1 MEKTLDVFKAQQSR
15 NVHILD
21 ELTAFLEQG
30 EKVGVPVDVQLI
42 NKIES
47 AKKNAAKGKLKIA
60 LIGGFSEGKTSIAA
74 AWMGRLDKASMNISH
89 QESSNEVKVYDVGSD
104 FVLIDTPGLF
114 GFKEQ
119 FNEDTKAVEKYKD
132 MTKKYISEAHLI
144 LYVMN
149 STNPIKESHK
159 ADLEWLFRTLN
170 LLDRT
175 VFVLSRFDEV
185 ADVEDEEDY
194 VANVQVKRQNVRARL
209 NDMIVLTQP
218 EHDALNIV
226 AVAAN
231 PFDMGTEYWL
241 GNPEKFR
248 SLSHISELQ
257 DATSDKIEQSGGA
270 LVLSEETKKSVIRDI
285 LTRKLPEAIANDVRI
300 RQEVEDLSS
309 IHVRLSKELLTM
321 QRDIAEAR
329 ISLNN
334 FVSDYFKDLILRA
347 RGLSLETYMEF
358 FENEIGEKG
367 IIIDTRL
374 ENEFSRR
381 VQSVNNAIQKMHLGY
396 SAEINHYNGNMAAMG
411 KQGLNYVVKSN
422 FINSATVIAARDG
435 VVSVGKI
442 AGLELGKLLKFK
454 PWGAIKFA
462 KGLNGALVF
471 AGVALELW
479 DTYNQ
484 AKREAEFKKM
494 IDSMISNFN
503 LQREGLISTLGGSE
517 FAREYFTG
525 FALMQDEMTSLESAM
540 HAIQEQQS
548 LFARWRAD
556 AEAIDAEYKH
566 VND

>member
-42 NKIES
+42 NKIEA
-47 AKKNAAKGKLKIA
+47 AKENAANGKLKIA

-119 FNEDTKAVEKYKD
+119 FNEDTQAVEKYKD

-170 LLDRT
+170 LLERT

-185 ADVEDEEDY
+185 ADVEDEDDY
-194 VANVQVKRQNVRARL
+194 AANVEVKRQNVRARL
-209 NDMIVLTQP
+209 DDLIALTSL

-241 GNPEKFR
+241 DNPEKFR
-248 SLSHISELQ
+248 ALSHISELQ
-257 DATSDKIEQSGGA
+257 DATSDKIEKSGGA
-270 LVLSEETKKSVIRDI
+270 LALSEETKKSVIRDI

-334 FVSDYFKDLILRA
+334 FVLDYFKDLILRA

-358 FENEIGEKG
+358 FESEIGEQG

-374 ENEFSRR
+374 DNEFARR

-422 FINSATVIAARDG
+422 LINSATVIAARDG
-435 VVSVGKI
+435 VVSVGKM

-479 DTYNQ
+479 DTYSQ

-503 LQREGLISTLGGSE
+503 QQRDGLISVLGGNE
-517 FAREYFTG
+517 FARDYFTG
-525 FALMQDEMTSLESAM
+525 FALMQDEMASLERAM
-540 HAIQEQQS
+540 QAIQEQQS

-556 AEAIDAEYKH
+556 AEAIDAEYTR

>member
-1 MEKTLDVFKAQQSR
+1 MEKTLEAFKAQQLR
-15 NVHILD
+15 NIYILD

-42 NKIES
+42 HKIEA
-47 AKKNAAKGKLKIA
+47 AKENAANGKLKIA

-119 FNEDTKAVEKYKD
+119 FNEDTRVVEKYKD

-194 VANVQVKRQNVRARL
+194 TSNMLVKRQNVSSRL
-209 NDMIVLTQP
+209 SDLIALTQQ
-218 EHDALNIV
+218 ERDALSIV

-241 GNPEKFR
+241 ENPEKFLA
-248 SLSHISELQ
+248 LSHIVELQ
-257 DATSDKIEQSGGA
+257 DATSYKIERSGGA
-270 LVLSEETKKSVIRDI
+270 LALCEETKKSVIKDI
-285 LTRKLPEAIANDVRI
+285 LFRKLPEAIANDDRI
-300 RQEVEDLSS
+300 KKEVEGLASMHTR
-309 IHVRLSKELLTM
+309 ISKELLMM
-321 QRDIAEAR
+321 QRDITDAR
-329 ISLNN
+329 ISLKT
-334 FVSDYFKDLILRA
+334 FVTDYFKDLILRA
-347 RGLSLETYMEF
+347 KGLSLETYVEF

-367 IIIDTRL
+367 IVINTRL
-374 ENEFSRR
+374 ENEFDRR
-381 VQSVNNAIQKMHLGY
+381 VQSVNNAIRKMHLGY
-396 SAEINHYNGNMAAMG
+396 SAEINHYNGNIAAMG
-411 KQGLNYVVKSN
+411 KQGLNYIVKSN
-422 FINSATVIAARDG
+422 FINSTTVIAARDG
-435 VVSVGKI
+435 VVTVGKM
-442 AGLELGKLLKFK
+442 AGLELGKFLKFK

-462 KGLNGALVF
+462 KGMNGALVF
-471 AGVALELW
+471 VGVALELW

-484 AKREAEFKKM
+484 AKREEEFKKM
-494 IDSMISNFN
+494 IETMVGNFN
-503 LQREGLISTLGGSE
+503 QQREGLINSLE
-517 FAREYFTG
+517 ENDFDRKHFTG
-525 FALMQDEMTSLESAM
+525 FAQMQDEMINLETTM
-540 HAIQEQQS
+540 QAIRERQS
-548 LFARWRAD
+548 LFSRWRAD
-556 AEAIDAEYKH
+556 VEAIDAEYTRA
-566 VND
+566 ND

>member
-42 NKIES
+42 NKIEA
-47 AKKNAAKGKLKIA
+47 AKENAANGKLKIA

-74 AWMGRLDKASMNISH
+74 AWMGRLDKANMNISH
-89 QESSNEVKVYDVGSD
+89 QESSNDVKVYDVGSD

-119 FNEDTKAVEKYKD
+119 FNEDTRAVEKYKD

-170 LLDRT
+170 LLERT

-185 ADVEDEEDY
+185 ADVEDEDDY
-194 VANVQVKRQNVRARL
+194 AANVEVKRQNVRARL
-209 NDMIVLTQP
+209 DDLLALTSL

-241 GNPEKFR
+241 DNPEKFR
-248 SLSHISELQ
+248 ALSHISELQ
-257 DATSDKIEQSGGA
+257 DATSDKIEKSGGA
-270 LVLSEETKKSVIRDI
+270 LALSEETKKSVIRDI

-334 FVSDYFKDLILRA
+334 FVLDYFKDLILRA

-358 FENEIGEKG
+358 FESEIGEQG

-374 ENEFSRR
+374 DNEFARR

-422 FINSATVIAARDG
+422 LINSATVIAARDG
-435 VVSVGKI
+435 VVSVGKM

-479 DTYNQ
+479 DTYSQ

-503 LQREGLISTLGGSE
+503 QQRDGLISVLGGSE
-517 FAREYFTG
+517 FARDYFTG
-525 FALMQDEMTSLESAM
+525 FALMQDEMASLERAM
-540 HAIQEQQS
+540 QTIQEQQS

-556 AEAIDAEYKH
+556 AEAIDAEYTR

>member
-42 NKIES
+42 NKIEA
-47 AKKNAAKGKLKIA
+47 AKENAANGKLKIA

-74 AWMGRLDKASMNISH
+74 AWMGRLDKANMNISH
-89 QESSNEVKVYDVGSD
+89 QESSNDVKVYDVGSD

-119 FNEDTKAVEKYKD
+119 FNEDTRAVEKYKD

-170 LLDRT
+170 LLERT

-185 ADVEDEEDY
+185 ADVEDEDDY
-194 VANVQVKRQNVRARL
+194 AANVEVKRQNVRARL
-209 NDMIVLTQP
+209 DDLIALTSL

-241 GNPEKFR
+241 DNPEKFR
-248 SLSHISELQ
+248 ALSHISELQ
-257 DATSDKIEQSGGA
+257 DATSDKIEKSGGA
-270 LVLSEETKKSVIRDI
+270 LALSEETKKSVIRDI

-309 IHVRLSKELLTM
+309 IHARLSKELLTM

-334 FVSDYFKDLILRA
+334 FVLDYFKDLILRA

-358 FENEIGEKG
+358 FESEIGEQG

-374 ENEFSRR
+374 DNEFARR

-422 FINSATVIAARDG
+422 LINSATVIAARDG
-435 VVSVGKI
+435 VVSVGKM

-479 DTYNQ
+479 DTYSQ

-503 LQREGLISTLGGSE
+503 QQRDGLISVLGGSE
-517 FAREYFTG
+517 FARDYFTG
-525 FALMQDEMTSLESAM
+525 FALMQDEMASLERAM
-540 HAIQEQQS
+540 QAIQEQQS

-556 AEAIDAEYKH
+556 AEAIDAEYTR

>member
-42 NKIES
+42 NKIEE
-47 AKKNAAKGKLKIA
+47 AKENAANGKLKIA

-119 FNEDTKAVEKYKD
+119 FNEDTRAVEKYKD

-170 LLDRT
+170 LLERT

-185 ADVEDEEDY
+185 ADVEDEDDY
-194 VANVQVKRQNVRARL
+194 AANVEVKRQNVRARL
-209 NDMIVLTQP
+209 DDLISLTSL

-241 GNPEKFR
+241 DNPEKFR
-248 SLSHISELQ
+248 ALSHISELQ
-257 DATSDKIEQSGGA
+257 DATSDKIEKSGGA
-270 LVLSEETKKSVIRDI
+270 LALSEETKKSVIRDI

-334 FVSDYFKDLILRA
+334 FVLDYFKDLILRA

-358 FENEIGEKG
+358 FESEIGEQG

-374 ENEFSRR
+374 DNEFARR

-422 FINSATVIAARDG
+422 LINSATVIAARDG
-435 VVSVGKI
+435 VVSVGKM

-479 DTYNQ
+479 DTYSQ

-503 LQREGLISTLGGSE
+503 QQRDGLISVLGGSE
-517 FAREYFTG
+517 FARDYFTG
-525 FALMQDEMTSLESAM
+525 FALMQDEMASLERAM
-540 HAIQEQQS
+540 QAIQEQQS

-556 AEAIDAEYKH
+556 AEAIDAEYTR

>member
-1 MEKTLDVFKAQQSR
+1 MEKTIDAFKAQQSR
-15 NVHILD
+15 NIHILD

-30 EKVGVPVDVQLI
+30 EKVGVPVDIQLTH
-42 NKIES
+42 KIEA
-47 AKKNAAKGKLKIA
+47 AKENAANGKLKIA

-119 FNEDTKAVEKYKD
+119 FNEDTRAIEKYKD

-194 VANVQVKRQNVRARL
+194 TSNVLVKRQNVSSRL
-209 NDMIVLTQP
+209 SDLIALTPQ
-218 EHDALNIV
+218 ERDALSIV

-241 GNPEKFR
+241 KNPEKFQT
-248 SLSHISELQ
+248 LSHIVELQ
-257 DATSDKIEQSGGA
+257 DATSDKIKRSGGA
-270 LVLSEETKKSVIRDI
+270 LALCEETKKSVIKDI
-285 LTRKLPEAIANDVRI
+285 LSRKLPEAIANDNRI
-300 RQEVEDLSS
+300 KKEVEGLSS
-309 IHVRLSKELLTM
+309 MHARLTKELHMM
-321 QRDIAEAR
+321 QRDIADAR
-329 ISLNN
+329 SSLKR
-334 FVSDYFKDLILRA
+334 FVIDYFKDLILRA
-347 RGLSLETYMEF
+347 KGLSLETYVDF
-358 FENEIGEKG
+358 FESEIGEKG
-367 IIIDTRL
+367 IVINTRL
-374 ENEFSRR
+374 ENEFERR

-396 SAEINHYNGNMAAMG
+396 SAEINHYNGNLAAMG

-422 FINSATVIAARDG
+422 FINSTTVIAARDG
-435 VVSVGKI
+435 VVTVGKM
-442 AGLELGKLLKFK
+442 AGLELGKFLKFK

-471 AGVALELW
+471 VGVALELW

-484 AKREAEFKKM
+484 AKREEEFKKM
-494 IDSMISNFN
+494 IESMVGNFN
-503 LQREGLISTLGGSE
+503 QQREGLINALDESD
-517 FAREYFTG
+517 FARKHFTG
-525 FALMQDEMTSLESAM
+525 FALMQDEMTSLETTM
-540 HAIQEQQS
+540 QAIHEQQA
-548 LFARWRAD
+548 LFSRWRAD
-556 AEAIDAEYKH
+556 AEAIDAEYTL

>member
-1 MEKTLDVFKAQQSR
+1 MDKTLEAFKAQQLR
-15 NVHILD
+15 NIYILD

-42 NKIES
+42 HKIEA
-47 AKKNAAKGKLKIA
+47 AKENAANGKLKIA

-119 FNEDTKAVEKYKD
+119 FNEDTRVVEKYKD

-194 VANVQVKRQNVRARL
+194 TSNMLVKRQNVSSRL
-209 NDMIVLTQP
+209 SDLIALTQQ
-218 EHDALNIV
+218 ERDALSIV

-241 GNPEKFR
+241 ENPEKFLA
-248 SLSHISELQ
+248 LSHIVELQ
-257 DATSDKIEQSGGA
+257 DATSYKIERSGGA
-270 LVLSEETKKSVIRDI
+270 LALCEETKKSVIKDI
-285 LTRKLPEAIANDVRI
+285 LFRKLPEAIANDDRI
-300 RQEVEDLSS
+300 KKEVEGLASMHTR
-309 IHVRLSKELLTM
+309 ISKELLMM
-321 QRDIAEAR
+321 QRDITDAR
-329 ISLNN
+329 ISLKT
-334 FVSDYFKDLILRA
+334 FVTDYFKDLILRA
-347 RGLSLETYMEF
+347 KGLSLETYVEF

-367 IIIDTRL
+367 IVINTRL
-374 ENEFSRR
+374 ENEFDRR
-381 VQSVNNAIQKMHLGY
+381 VQSVNNAIRKMHLGY
-396 SAEINHYNGNMAAMG
+396 SAEINHYNGNIAAMG
-411 KQGLNYVVKSN
+411 KQGLNYIVKSN
-422 FINSATVIAARDG
+422 FINSTTVIAARDG
-435 VVSVGKI
+435 VVTVGKM
-442 AGLELGKLLKFK
+442 AGLELGKFLKFK

-462 KGLNGALVF
+462 KGMNGALVF
-471 AGVALELW
+471 VGVALELW

-484 AKREAEFKKM
+484 AKREEEFKKM
-494 IDSMISNFN
+494 IETMVGNFN
-503 LQREGLISTLGGSE
+503 QQREGLINSLE
-517 FAREYFTG
+517 ENDFDRKHFTG
-525 FALMQDEMTSLESAM
+525 FAQMQDEMINLETTM
-540 HAIQEQQS
+540 QAIRERQS
-548 LFARWRAD
+548 LFSRWRAD
-556 AEAIDAEYKH
+556 VEAIDAEYTRA
-566 VND
+566 ND

>member
-42 NKIES
+42 NKIEA
-47 AKKNAAKGKLKIA
+47 AKENAANGKLKIA

-119 FNEDTKAVEKYKD
+119 FNEDTRAVEKYKV

-170 LLDRT
+170 LLERT

-185 ADVEDEEDY
+185 ADVEDEDDY
-194 VANVQVKRQNVRARL
+194 AANVEVKRQNVRARL
-209 NDMIVLTQP
+209 DDLIALTSL

-241 GNPEKFR
+241 DNPEKFR
-248 SLSHISELQ
+248 ALSHISELQ
-257 DATSDKIEQSGGA
+257 DATSDKIEKSGGA
-270 LVLSEETKKSVIRDI
+270 LALSEETKKSVIRDI

-334 FVSDYFKDLILRA
+334 FVLDYFKDLILRA

-358 FENEIGEKG
+358 FESEIGEQG

-374 ENEFSRR
+374 DNEFARR

-422 FINSATVIAARDG
+422 LINSATVIAARDG
-435 VVSVGKI
+435 VVSVGKM

-479 DTYNQ
+479 DTYSQ

-503 LQREGLISTLGGSE
+503 QQRDGLISVLGGSE
-517 FAREYFTG
+517 FARDYFTG
-525 FALMQDEMTSLESAM
+525 FALMQDEMASLERAM
-540 HAIQEQQS
+540 QAIQEQQS

-556 AEAIDAEYKH
+556 AEAIDAEYTR

>member
-42 NKIES
+42 NKIEA
-47 AKKNAAKGKLKIA
+47 AKENAAKGKLKIA

-74 AWMGRLDKASMNISH
+74 AWMGRLDTASMNISH

-119 FNEDTKAVEKYKD
+119 FNEDTRAVEKYKD

-170 LLDRT
+170 LLERT

-185 ADVEDEEDY
+185 ADVEDEDDY
-194 VANVQVKRQNVRARL
+194 AANVEVKRQNVRARL
-209 NDMIVLTQP
+209 DDLIALTSL

-241 GNPEKFR
+241 DNPEKFR
-248 SLSHISELQ
+248 ALSHISELQ
-257 DATSDKIEQSGGA
+257 DATSDKIEKSGGA
-270 LVLSEETKKSVIRDI
+270 LALSEETKKSVIRDI

-334 FVSDYFKDLILRA
+334 FVLDYFKDLILRA

-358 FENEIGEKG
+358 FESEIGEQG

-374 ENEFSRR
+374 DNEFARR

-422 FINSATVIAARDG
+422 LINSATVIAARDG
-435 VVSVGKI
+435 VVSVGKM

-479 DTYNQ
+479 DTYSQ

-503 LQREGLISTLGGSE
+503 QQRDGLISVLGGSE
-517 FAREYFTG
+517 FARDYFTG
-525 FALMQDEMTSLESAM
+525 FALMQDEMASLERAM
-540 HAIQEQQS
+540 QAIQEQQS

-556 AEAIDAEYKH
+556 AEAIDAEYTR

>member
-42 NKIES
+42 NKIEA
-47 AKKNAAKGKLKIA
+47 AKENAANGKLKIA

-74 AWMGRLDKASMNISH
+74 AWMGHLDKASMNISH

-119 FNEDTKAVEKYKD
+119 FNEDTRAVEKYKD

-170 LLDRT
+170 LLERT

-185 ADVEDEEDY
+185 ADVEDEDDY
-194 VANVQVKRQNVRARL
+194 AANVEVKRQNVRARL
-209 NDMIVLTQP
+209 DDLIALTSL

-241 GNPEKFR
+241 DNPEKFR
-248 SLSHISELQ
+248 ALSHISELQ
-257 DATSDKIEQSGGA
+257 DATSDKIEKSGGA
-270 LVLSEETKKSVIRDI
+270 LALSEETKKSVIRDI

-334 FVSDYFKDLILRA
+334 FVLDYFKDLILRA

-358 FENEIGEKG
+358 FESEIGEQG

-374 ENEFSRR
+374 DNEFARR

-422 FINSATVIAARDG
+422 LINSATVIAARDG
-435 VVSVGKI
+435 VVSVGKM

-479 DTYNQ
+479 DTYSQ

-503 LQREGLISTLGGSE
+503 QQRDGLISVLGGSE
-517 FAREYFTG
+517 FARDYFTG
-525 FALMQDEMTSLESAM
+525 FALMQDEMASLERAM
-540 HAIQEQQS
+540 QAIQEQQS

-556 AEAIDAEYKH
+556 AEAIDAEYTR

>member
-1 MEKTLDVFKAQQSR
+1 MEKTLDIFKAQQFR

-42 NKIES
+42 NKIE
-47 AKKNAAKGKLKIA
+47 AAKENATNGKLKIA

-119 FNEDTKAVEKYKD
+119 FNEDTRAVEKYKD

-185 ADVEDEEDY
+185 ADVEDEDDY
-194 VANVQVKRQNVRARL
+194 AANVEVKRQNVHARL
-209 NDMIVLTQP
+209 DDLIALTQS

-241 GNPEKFR
+241 DNPEKFR
-248 SLSHISELQ
+248 ALSHISELQ
-257 DATSDKIEQSGGA
+257 DATSGKIEKSGGA
-270 LVLSEETKKSVIRDI
+270 LALSEETKKSVIRDI

-309 IHVRLSKELLTM
+309 IHVRLSKELLIM

-329 ISLNN
+329 VSLNN
-334 FVSDYFKDLILRA
+334 FVLDYFKDLILRA
-347 RGLSLETYMEF
+347 QGLSLETYMEF
-358 FENEIGEKG
+358 FESEIGEQG

-374 ENEFSRR
+374 DNEFARR
-381 VQSVNNAIQKMHLGY
+381 VQSVNNAIQKIHLGY
-396 SAEINHYNGNMAAMG
+396 NAEINHYNGNMAAMG

-435 VVSVGKI
+435 VVSVGRM

-471 AGVALELW
+471 AGVALEVW

-484 AKREAEFKKM
+484 AKREAQFKKM
-494 IDSMISNFN
+494 IDAMISNFKQ
-503 LQREGLISTLGGSE
+503 QRDGVISVLGGSD
-517 FAREYFTG
+517 FARDYFTG
-525 FALMQDEMTSLESAM
+525 FALMQDEMASLERAM
-540 HAIQEQQS
+540 LAIQEQQS

-556 AEAIDAEYKH
+556 AEAIDAEYTRL
-566 VND
+566 ND

>member
-30 EKVGVPVDVQLI
+30 EKVGVPVDAQLI
-42 NKIES
+42 NKIEA
-47 AKKNAAKGKLKIA
+47 AKENAANGKLKIA

-119 FNEDTKAVEKYKD
+119 FNEDTRAVEKYKD

-170 LLDRT
+170 LLERT

-185 ADVEDEEDY
+185 ADVEDEDDY
-194 VANVQVKRQNVRARL
+194 AANVEVKRQNVRARL
-209 NDMIVLTQP
+209 DDLIALTSL

-241 GNPEKFR
+241 DNPEKFR
-248 SLSHISELQ
+248 ALSHISELQ
-257 DATSDKIEQSGGA
+257 DATSDKIEKSGGA
-270 LVLSEETKKSVIRDI
+270 LALSEETKKSVIRDI

-321 QRDIAEAR
+321 QRDISEAR

-334 FVSDYFKDLILRA
+334 FVLDYFKDLILRA

-358 FENEIGEKG
+358 FESEIGEQG

-374 ENEFSRR
+374 DNEFARR

-422 FINSATVIAARDG
+422 LINSATVIAARDG
-435 VVSVGKI
+435 VVSVGKM

-479 DTYNQ
+479 DTYSQ

-503 LQREGLISTLGGSE
+503 QQRDGLISVLGGSE
-517 FAREYFTG
+517 FARDYFTG
-525 FALMQDEMTSLESAM
+525 FALMQDEMASLERAM
-540 HAIQEQQS
+540 QAIQEQQS

-556 AEAIDAEYKH
+556 AEAIDAEYTR

>member
-42 NKIES
+42 NKIEA
-47 AKKNAAKGKLKIA
+47 AKENAANGKLKIA

-89 QESSNEVKVYDVGSD
+89 QESSNDVKVYDVGSD

-119 FNEDTKAVEKYKD
+119 FNEDTRAVEKYKD

-185 ADVEDEEDY
+185 ADVEDEVDY
-194 VANVQVKRQNVRARL
+194 AANVEVKRQNVRARL
-209 NDMIVLTQP
+209 DDLIALTSL

-241 GNPEKFR
+241 DNPEKFR
-248 SLSHISELQ
+248 ALSHISELQ
-257 DATSDKIEQSGGA
+257 DATSDKIEKSGGA
-270 LVLSEETKKSVIRDI
+270 LALSEETKKSVIRDI

-334 FVSDYFKDLILRA
+334 FVLDYFKDLILRA
-347 RGLSLETYMEF
+347 RGLSLETYIEF
-358 FENEIGEKG
+358 FESEIGEQG

-374 ENEFSRR
+374 DNEFARR

-422 FINSATVIAARDG
+422 LINSATVIAARDG
-435 VVSVGKI
+435 VVSVGKM

-471 AGVALELW
+471 AGVALELC
-479 DTYNQ
+479 DTYSQ

-503 LQREGLISTLGGSE
+503 QQRDGLISVLGGSE
-517 FAREYFTG
+517 FARDYFTG
-525 FALMQDEMTSLESAM
+525 FALMQDEMASLERAM
-540 HAIQEQQS
+540 QAIQEQQS

-556 AEAIDAEYKH
+556 AEAIDAEYTR

>member
-1 MEKTLDVFKAQQSR
+1 MEKTLDVFKAQQSQ
-15 NVHILD
+15 NVHILE

-42 NKIES
+42 KKIE
-47 AKKNAAKGKLKIA
+47 AAKENVANGKLKIA

-119 FNEDTKAVEKYKD
+119 FNEDTRAVEKYKD
-132 MTKKYISEAHLI
+132 MTKKYISEANLI

-185 ADVEDEEDY
+185 ADVEDEDDY
-194 VANVQVKRQNVRARL
+194 AANVEVKRQNVRARL
-209 NDMIVLTQP
+209 DDLIALTP
-218 EHDALNIV
+218 LEHEALNIV

-241 GNPEKFR
+241 DNPEKFR
-248 SLSHISELQ
+248 ALSHISELQ
-257 DATSDKIEQSGGA
+257 DATSDKIEKSGGA
-270 LVLSEETKKSVIRDI
+270 LALSEETKKSVIRDI

-334 FVSDYFKDLILRA
+334 FVLDYFKDLILRA

-358 FENEIGEKG
+358 FESEIGEQG

-374 ENEFSRR
+374 NNEFARR

-435 VVSVGKI
+435 VVSVGKM

-479 DTYNQ
+479 DTYSQ

-503 LQREGLISTLGGSE
+503 QQRDGLISVLGGSE
-517 FAREYFTG
+517 FARDYFTG
-525 FALMQDEMTSLESAM
+525 FALMQDEMASLERAM
-540 HAIQEQQS
+540 QAIQEQQS

-556 AEAIDAEYKH
+556 AEAIDAEYTR

>member
-42 NKIES
+42 NKIEA
-47 AKKNAAKGKLKIA
+47 AKENAANGKLKIA

-119 FNEDTKAVEKYKD
+119 FNEDTRAVEKYKD

-170 LLDRT
+170 LLERT

-185 ADVEDEEDY
+185 ADVEDEDDY
-194 VANVQVKRQNVRARL
+194 AANVEVKRQNVRARL
-209 NDMIVLTQP
+209 DDLIALTSL

-241 GNPEKFR
+241 DNPEKFR
-248 SLSHISELQ
+248 ALSHISELQ
-257 DATSDKIEQSGGA
+257 DATSDKIEKSGGA
-270 LVLSEETKKSVIRDI
+270 LALSEETKKSVIRDI

-309 IHVRLSKELLTM
+309 IHARLSKELLTM

-334 FVSDYFKDLILRA
+334 FVLDYFKDLILRA

-358 FENEIGEKG
+358 FESEIGEQG

-374 ENEFSRR
+374 DNEFARR

-422 FINSATVIAARDG
+422 LINSATVIAARDG
-435 VVSVGKI
+435 VVSVGKM

-479 DTYNQ
+479 DTYSQ

-503 LQREGLISTLGGSE
+503 QQRDGLISVLGGSE
-517 FAREYFTG
+517 FARDYFTG
-525 FALMQDEMTSLESAM
+525 FALMQDEMASLERAM
-540 HAIQEQQS
+540 QAIQEQQS

-556 AEAIDAEYKH
+556 AEAIDAEYTR

>member
-42 NKIES
+42 NKIEA
-47 AKKNAAKGKLKIA
+47 AKENAAKGKLKIA

-74 AWMGRLDKASMNISH
+74 AWMGRLDTASMNISH

-119 FNEDTKAVEKYKD
+119 FNEDTRAVEKYKD

-170 LLDRT
+170 LLERT

-185 ADVEDEEDY
+185 ADVEDEDDY
-194 VANVQVKRQNVRARL
+194 AANVEVKRQNVRARL
-209 NDMIVLTQP
+209 DDLIALTSL

-241 GNPEKFR
+241 DNPEKFR
-248 SLSHISELQ
+248 ALSHISELQ
-257 DATSDKIEQSGGA
+257 DATSDKIEKSGGVLA
-270 LVLSEETKKSVIRDI
+270 LSEETKKSVIRDI

-300 RQEVEDLSS
+300 QQEVEDLSS

-334 FVSDYFKDLILRA
+334 FVLDYFKDLILRA

-358 FENEIGEKG
+358 FESEIGEQG

-374 ENEFSRR
+374 DNEFARR

-422 FINSATVIAARDG
+422 LINSATVIAARDG
-435 VVSVGKI
+435 VVSVGKM

-479 DTYNQ
+479 DTYSQ

-503 LQREGLISTLGGSE
+503 QQRDGLISVLGGSE
-517 FAREYFTG
+517 FARDYFTG
-525 FALMQDEMTSLESAM
+525 FALMQDEMASLERAM
-540 HAIQEQQS
+540 QAIQEQQS

-556 AEAIDAEYKH
+556 AEAIDAEYTR

>member
-42 NKIES
+42 NKIEA
-47 AKKNAAKGKLKIA
+47 AKENAANGKLKIA

-119 FNEDTKAVEKYKD
+119 FNEDTRAVEKYKD

-170 LLDRT
+170 LLERT

-185 ADVEDEEDY
+185 ADVEDEDDY
-194 VANVQVKRQNVRARL
+194 AANVEVKRQNVRARL
-209 NDMIVLTQP
+209 DDLIALTSL

-241 GNPEKFR
+241 DNPAKFR
-248 SLSHISELQ
+248 ALSHISELQ
-257 DATSDKIEQSGGA
+257 DATSDKIEKSGGA
-270 LVLSEETKKSVIRDI
+270 LALSEETKKSVIRDI

-334 FVSDYFKDLILRA
+334 FVLDYFKDLILRA

-358 FENEIGEKG
+358 FESEIGEQG

-374 ENEFSRR
+374 DNEFARR

-422 FINSATVIAARDG
+422 LINSATVIAARDG
-435 VVSVGKI
+435 VVSVGKM

-479 DTYNQ
+479 DTYSQ

-503 LQREGLISTLGGSE
+503 QQRDGLISVLGGSE
-517 FAREYFTG
+517 FARDYFTG
-525 FALMQDEMTSLESAM
+525 FALMQDEMASLERAM
-540 HAIQEQQS
+540 QAIQEQQS

-556 AEAIDAEYKH
+556 AEAIDAEYTR

>member
-1 MEKTLDVFKAQQSR
+1 MEKTLEAFKAQQLR
-15 NVHILD
+15 NIYILD

-30 EKVGVPVDVQLI
+30 EKVGVPVEVQLI
-42 NKIES
+42 HKIEA
-47 AKKNAAKGKLKIA
+47 AKENAANGKLKIA

-119 FNEDTKAVEKYKD
+119 FNEDTRVVEKYKD

-194 VANVQVKRQNVRARL
+194 TSNMLVKRQNVSSRL
-209 NDMIVLTQP
+209 SDLIALTQQ
-218 EHDALNIV
+218 ERDALSIV

-241 GNPEKFR
+241 ENPEKFLA
-248 SLSHISELQ
+248 LSHIVELQ
-257 DATSDKIEQSGGA
+257 DATSYKIERSGGA
-270 LVLSEETKKSVIRDI
+270 LALCEETKKSVIKDI
-285 LTRKLPEAIANDVRI
+285 LFRKLPEAIANDDRI
-300 RQEVEDLSS
+300 KKEVEGLSS
-309 IHVRLSKELLTM
+309 MHTRLSKELLMM
-321 QRDIAEAR
+321 QRDITDAR
-329 ISLNN
+329 ISLKT
-334 FVSDYFKDLILRA
+334 FVTDYFKDLILRA
-347 RGLSLETYMEF
+347 KGLSLETYVEF

-367 IIIDTRL
+367 IVINTRL
-374 ENEFSRR
+374 ENEFDRR
-381 VQSVNNAIQKMHLGY
+381 VQSVNNAIRKMHLGY
-396 SAEINHYNGNMAAMG
+396 SAEINHYNGNIAAMG
-411 KQGLNYVVKSN
+411 KQGLNYIVKSN
-422 FINSATVIAARDG
+422 FINSTTVIAARDG
-435 VVSVGKI
+435 VVTVGKM
-442 AGLELGKLLKFK
+442 AGLELGKFLKFK

-462 KGLNGALVF
+462 KGMNGALVF
-471 AGVALELW
+471 VGVALELW

-484 AKREAEFKKM
+484 AKREEEFKKM
-494 IDSMISNFN
+494 IESMVGNFN
-503 LQREGLISTLGGSE
+503 QQREGLINTLEESD
-517 FAREYFTG
+517 FDRKHFTG
-525 FALMQDEMTSLESAM
+525 FAQMQDEMINLETTM
-540 HAIQEQQS
+540 QAIRERQS
-548 LFARWRAD
+548 LFSRWRAD
-556 AEAIDAEYKH
+556 AEAIDAEYTRA
-566 VND
+566 ND

>member
-1 MEKTLDVFKAQQSR
+1 MEKTLEAFKAQQLR
-15 NVHILD
+15 NIYILD

-42 NKIES
+42 HKIEA
-47 AKKNAAKGKLKIA
+47 AKENAANGKLKIA

-119 FNEDTKAVEKYKD
+119 FNEDTRVVEKYKD

-194 VANVQVKRQNVRARL
+194 TSNMLVKRQNVSSRL
-209 NDMIVLTQP
+209 SDLIALTQQ
-218 EHDALNIV
+218 ERDALSIV

-241 GNPEKFR
+241 ENPEKFLA
-248 SLSHISELQ
+248 LSHIVELQ
-257 DATSDKIEQSGGA
+257 DATSYKIERSGGA
-270 LVLSEETKKSVIRDI
+270 LALCEETKKSVIKDI
-285 LTRKLPEAIANDVRI
+285 LFRKLPEAIANDDRI
-300 RQEVEDLSS
+300 KKEVEGLSS
-309 IHVRLSKELLTM
+309 MHTRLSKELLMM
-321 QRDIAEAR
+321 QRDITDAR
-329 ISLNN
+329 ISLKT
-334 FVSDYFKDLILRA
+334 FVTDYFKDLILRA
-347 RGLSLETYMEF
+347 KGLSLETYVEF

-367 IIIDTRL
+367 IVINTRL
-374 ENEFSRR
+374 ENEFDRR
-381 VQSVNNAIQKMHLGY
+381 VQSVNNAIRKMHLGY
-396 SAEINHYNGNMAAMG
+396 SAEINHYNGNIAAMG
-411 KQGLNYVVKSN
+411 KQGLNYIVKSN
-422 FINSATVIAARDG
+422 FINSTTVIAARDG
-435 VVSVGKI
+435 VVTVGKM
-442 AGLELGKLLKFK
+442 AGLELGKFLKFK

-462 KGLNGALVF
+462 KGMNGALVF
-471 AGVALELW
+471 VGVALELW

-484 AKREAEFKKM
+484 AKREEEFKKM
-494 IDSMISNFN
+494 IESMVGNFN
-503 LQREGLISTLGGSE
+503 QQREGLINTLEESD
-517 FAREYFTG
+517 FDRKHFTG
-525 FALMQDEMTSLESAM
+525 FAQMQDEMINLETTM
-540 HAIQEQQS
+540 QAIRKRQS
-548 LFARWRAD
+548 LFSRWRAD
-556 AEAIDAEYKH
+556 AEAIDAEYTRA
-566 VND
+566 ND

>member
-285 LTRKLPEAIANDVRI
+285 LTRKLPEAIANDERI

>member
-1 MEKTLDVFKAQQSR
+1 MEKTLEAFKAQQLR
-15 NVHILD
+15 NIYILD

-42 NKIES
+42 HKIEA
-47 AKKNAAKGKLKIA
+47 AKENAANGKLKIA

-119 FNEDTKAVEKYKD
+119 FNEDTRAVEKYKD

-194 VANVQVKRQNVRARL
+194 TSNMLVKRQNVSSRL
-209 NDMIVLTQP
+209 SDLIALTQQ
-218 EHDALNIV
+218 ERDALSIV

-241 GNPEKFR
+241 ENPEKFQA
-248 SLSHISELQ
+248 LSHIVELQ
-257 DATSDKIEQSGGA
+257 DATSYKIERSGGA
-270 LVLSEETKKSVIRDI
+270 LALCEETKKSVIKDI
-285 LTRKLPEAIANDVRI
+285 LFRKLPEAIANDDRI
-300 RQEVEDLSS
+300 KKEVEGLSS
-309 IHVRLSKELLTM
+309 MHTRLSKELLMM
-321 QRDIAEAR
+321 QRDITDAR
-329 ISLNN
+329 ISLKT
-334 FVSDYFKDLILRA
+334 FVTDYFKDLILRA
-347 RGLSLETYMEF
+347 KGLSLETYVEF

-367 IIIDTRL
+367 IVINTRL
-374 ENEFSRR
+374 ENEFDRR
-381 VQSVNNAIQKMHLGY
+381 VQSVNNAIRKMHLGY
-396 SAEINHYNGNMAAMG
+396 SAEINHYNGNIAAMG
-411 KQGLNYVVKSN
+411 KQGLNYIVKSN
-422 FINSATVIAARDG
+422 FINSTTVIAARDG
-435 VVSVGKI
+435 VVTVGKM
-442 AGLELGKLLKFK
+442 AGLELGKFLKFK

-462 KGLNGALVF
+462 KGMNGALVF
-471 AGVALELW
+471 VGVALELW

-484 AKREAEFKKM
+484 AKREEEFKKM
-494 IDSMISNFN
+494 IESMVGNFN
-503 LQREGLISTLGGSE
+503 QQREGLINTLEESD
-517 FAREYFTG
+517 FDRKHFTG
-525 FALMQDEMTSLESAM
+525 FAEMQDEMTNLETTM
-540 HAIQEQQS
+540 QAIREQQS
-548 LFARWRAD
+548 LFSRWRAD
-556 AEAIDAEYKH
+556 AEAIDAEYTRA
-566 VND
+566 ND

>member
-42 NKIES
+42 NKIEA
-47 AKKNAAKGKLKIA
+47 AKENAANGKLKIA

-119 FNEDTKAVEKYKD
+119 FNEDTRAVEKYKD

-170 LLDRT
+170 LLERT

-185 ADVEDEEDY
+185 ADVEDEDDY
-194 VANVQVKRQNVRARL
+194 AANVEVKRHNVRARL
-209 NDMIVLTQP
+209 DDLISLTSL

-241 GNPEKFR
+241 DNPEKFR
-248 SLSHISELQ
+248 ALSHISELQ
-257 DATSDKIEQSGGA
+257 DATSDKIEKSGGA
-270 LVLSEETKKSVIRDI
+270 LALSEETKKSVIRDI

-334 FVSDYFKDLILRA
+334 FVVDYFKDLILRA

-358 FENEIGEKG
+358 FESEIGEQG

-374 ENEFSRR
+374 DNEFARR

-422 FINSATVIAARDG
+422 LINSATVIAARDG
-435 VVSVGKI
+435 VVSVGKM

-479 DTYNQ
+479 DTYSQ

-494 IDSMISNFN
+494 IDSLISNFN
-503 LQREGLISTLGGSE
+503 QQRDGLISVLGGSE
-517 FAREYFTG
+517 FARDYFTG
-525 FALMQDEMTSLESAM
+525 FALMQDEMASLERAM
-540 HAIQEQQS
+540 QAIQEQQS

-556 AEAIDAEYKH
+556 AEAIDAEYTR

>member
-1 MEKTLDVFKAQQSR
+1 MEKTLEAFKAQQLR
-15 NVHILD
+15 NIYILD

-42 NKIES
+42 HKIEA
-47 AKKNAAKGKLKIA
+47 AKENAANGKLKIA

-119 FNEDTKAVEKYKD
+119 FNEDTRAVEKYKD

-194 VANVQVKRQNVRARL
+194 TSNMLVKRQNVSSRL
-209 NDMIVLTQP
+209 NDLIALTQQ
-218 EHDALNIV
+218 ERDALSIV

-241 GNPEKFR
+241 ENPEKFQA
-248 SLSHISELQ
+248 LSHIVELQ
-257 DATSDKIEQSGGA
+257 DATSYKIERSGGA
-270 LVLSEETKKSVIRDI
+270 LALCEETKKSVIKDI
-285 LTRKLPEAIANDVRI
+285 LFRKLPEAIANDDRI
-300 RQEVEDLSS
+300 KKEVEGLSS
-309 IHVRLSKELLTM
+309 MHTRLSKELLMM
-321 QRDIAEAR
+321 QRDITDAR
-329 ISLNN
+329 ISLKT
-334 FVSDYFKDLILRA
+334 FVTDYFKDLILRA
-347 RGLSLETYMEF
+347 KGLSLETYVEF

-367 IIIDTRL
+367 IVINTRL
-374 ENEFSRR
+374 ENEFDRR
-381 VQSVNNAIQKMHLGY
+381 VQSVNNAIRKMHLGY
-396 SAEINHYNGNMAAMG
+396 SAEINHYNGNIAAMG
-411 KQGLNYVVKSN
+411 KQGLNYIVKSN
-422 FINSATVIAARDG
+422 FINSTTVIAARDG
-435 VVSVGKI
+435 VVTVGKM
-442 AGLELGKLLKFK
+442 AGLELGKFLKFK

-462 KGLNGALVF
+462 KGMNGALVF
-471 AGVALELW
+471 VGVALELW

-484 AKREAEFKKM
+484 AKREEEFKKM
-494 IDSMISNFN
+494 IESMVGNFN
-503 LQREGLISTLGGSE
+503 QQREGLINTLEESD
-517 FAREYFTG
+517 FDRKHFTG
-525 FALMQDEMTSLESAM
+525 FAEMQDEMTNLETTM
-540 HAIQEQQS
+540 QAIREQQS
-548 LFARWRAD
+548 LFSRWRAD
-556 AEAIDAEYKH
+556 AEAIDAEYTRA
-566 VND
+566 ND

>member
-1 MEKTLDVFKAQQSR
+1 MEKTLEAFKAQQLR
-15 NVHILD
+15 NIYILD

-42 NKIES
+42 HKIEA
-47 AKKNAAKGKLKIA
+47 AKENAANGKLKIA

-119 FNEDTKAVEKYKD
+119 FNEDTRVVEKYKD

-194 VANVQVKRQNVRARL
+194 TSNMLVKRQNVSSRL
-209 NDMIVLTQP
+209 SDLIALTQQ
-218 EHDALNIV
+218 ERDALSIV

-241 GNPEKFR
+241 ENPEKFLA
-248 SLSHISELQ
+248 LSHIVELQ
-257 DATSDKIEQSGGA
+257 DATSYKIERSGGA
-270 LVLSEETKKSVIRDI
+270 LALCEETKKSVIKDI
-285 LTRKLPEAIANDVRI
+285 LFRKLPEAIANDDRI
-300 RQEVEDLSS
+300 KKEVEGLSS
-309 IHVRLSKELLTM
+309 MHTRLSKELLMM
-321 QRDIAEAR
+321 QRDITDAR
-329 ISLNN
+329 ISLKT
-334 FVSDYFKDLILRA
+334 FVTDYFKDLILRA
-347 RGLSLETYMEF
+347 KGLSLETYVEF

-367 IIIDTRL
+367 IVINTRL
-374 ENEFSRR
+374 ENEFDRR
-381 VQSVNNAIQKMHLGY
+381 VQSVNNAIRKMHLGY
-396 SAEINHYNGNMAAMG
+396 SAEINHYNGNIAAMG
-411 KQGLNYVVKSN
+411 KQGLNYIVKSN
-422 FINSATVIAARDG
+422 FINSTTVIAARDG
-435 VVSVGKI
+435 VVTVGKM
-442 AGLELGKLLKFK
+442 AGLELGKFLKFK

-462 KGLNGALVF
+462 KGMNGALVF
-471 AGVALELW
+471 VGVALELW

-484 AKREAEFKKM
+484 AKREEEFKKM
-494 IDSMISNFN
+494 IESMVGNFN
-503 LQREGLISTLGGSE
+503 QQREGLINTLEESD
-517 FAREYFTG
+517 FDRKHFTG
-525 FALMQDEMTSLESAM
+525 FAQMQDEMINLETTM
-540 HAIQEQQS
+540 QAIREQQS
-548 LFARWRAD
+548 LFSRWRAD
-556 AEAIDAEYKH
+556 AEAIDAEYTRA
-566 VND
+566 ND

>member
-42 NKIES
+42 NKIEA
-47 AKKNAAKGKLKIA
+47 AKENAANGKLKIA

-74 AWMGRLDKASMNISH
+74 AWMGRLDKANMNISH
-89 QESSNEVKVYDVGSD
+89 QESSNDVKVYDVGSD

-119 FNEDTKAVEKYKD
+119 FNEDTRAVEKYKD

-170 LLDRT
+170 LLERT

-185 ADVEDEEDY
+185 ADVEDEDDY
-194 VANVQVKRQNVRARL
+194 AANVEVKRQNVRARL
-209 NDMIVLTQP
+209 DDLLALTSL

-241 GNPEKFR
+241 DNPEKFR
-248 SLSHISELQ
+248 ALSHISELQ
-257 DATSDKIEQSGGA
+257 DATSDKIEKSGGA
-270 LVLSEETKKSVIRDI
+270 LALSEETKKSVIRDI

-334 FVSDYFKDLILRA
+334 FVLDYFKDLILRA

-358 FENEIGEKG
+358 FESEIGEQG

-374 ENEFSRR
+374 DNEFARR

-422 FINSATVIAARDG
+422 LINSATVIAARDG
-435 VVSVGKI
+435 VVSVGKM

-479 DTYNQ
+479 DTYSQ

-503 LQREGLISTLGGSE
+503 QQRDGLISVLGGSE
-517 FAREYFTG
+517 FARDYFTG
-525 FALMQDEMTSLESAM
+525 FALMQDEMASLERAM
-540 HAIQEQQS
+540 QAIQEQQS

-556 AEAIDAEYKH
+556 AEAIDAEYTR

>member
-1 MEKTLDVFKAQQSR
+1 MEKTLEAFKAQQLR
-15 NVHILD
+15 NIYILD

-42 NKIES
+42 HKIEA
-47 AKKNAAKGKLKIA
+47 AKENAANGKLKIA

-119 FNEDTKAVEKYKD
+119 FNEDTRVVEKYKD

-194 VANVQVKRQNVRARL
+194 TSNMLVKRQNVSSRL
-209 NDMIVLTQP
+209 SDLIALTQQ
-218 EHDALNIV
+218 ERDALSIV

-241 GNPEKFR
+241 ENPEKFLA
-248 SLSHISELQ
+248 LSHIVELQ
-257 DATSDKIEQSGGA
+257 DATSYKIERSGGA
-270 LVLSEETKKSVIRDI
+270 LALCEETKKSVIKDI
-285 LTRKLPEAIANDVRI
+285 LFRKLPEAIANDDRI
-300 RQEVEDLSS
+300 KKEVEGLSS
-309 IHVRLSKELLTM
+309 MHTRLSKELLMM
-321 QRDIAEAR
+321 QRDITDAR
-329 ISLNN
+329 ISLKT
-334 FVSDYFKDLILRA
+334 FVTDYFKDLILRA
-347 RGLSLETYMEF
+347 KGLSLETYVEF

-367 IIIDTRL
+367 IVINTRL
-374 ENEFSRR
+374 ENEFDRR
-381 VQSVNNAIQKMHLGY
+381 VQSVNNAIRKMHLGY
-396 SAEINHYNGNMAAMG
+396 SAEINHYNGNIAAMG
-411 KQGLNYVVKSN
+411 KQGLNYIVKSN
-422 FINSATVIAARDG
+422 FINSTTVIAARDG
-435 VVSVGKI
+435 VVTVGKM
-442 AGLELGKLLKFK
+442 AGLELGKFLKFK

-462 KGLNGALVF
+462 KGMNGALVF
-471 AGVALELW
+471 VGVALELW

-484 AKREAEFKKM
+484 AKREEEFKKM
-494 IDSMISNFN
+494 IESMVGNFN
-503 LQREGLISTLGGSE
+503 QQREGLINTLEESD
-517 FAREYFTG
+517 FDRKHFTG
-525 FALMQDEMTSLESAM
+525 FAQMQDEMINLETTM
-540 HAIQEQQS
+540 QAIRERQS
-548 LFARWRAD
+548 LFSRWRAD
-556 AEAIDAEYKH
+556 AEAIDAEYTRA
-566 VND
+566 ND

>member
-209 NDMIVLTQP
+209 NDLIVLTQP

-285 LTRKLPEAIANDVRI
+285 LTRKLPEAIANDERI

-374 ENEFSRR
+374 ENEFARR

-503 LQREGLISTLGGSE
+503 LQREGLISALGGSE

>member
-1 MEKTLDVFKAQQSR
+1 MEKTLEAFKAQQLR
-15 NVHILD
+15 NIYILD

-42 NKIES
+42 HKIEA
-47 AKKNAAKGKLKIA
+47 AKENAANGKLKIA

-119 FNEDTKAVEKYKD
+119 FNEDTRAVEKYKD

-194 VANVQVKRQNVRARL
+194 TSNMLVKRQNVSSRL
-209 NDMIVLTQP
+209 SDLIALTQQ
-218 EHDALNIV
+218 ERDALSIV

-241 GNPEKFR
+241 ENPDKFQA
-248 SLSHISELQ
+248 LSHIVELQ
-257 DATSDKIEQSGGA
+257 DATSYKIERSGGA
-270 LVLSEETKKSVIRDI
+270 LALSEETKKSVIKDI
-285 LTRKLPEAIANDVRI
+285 LFRKLPEAIANDDRI
-300 RQEVEDLSS
+300 KKEVEGLSS
-309 IHVRLSKELLTM
+309 MHTRLSKELLMM
-321 QRDIAEAR
+321 QRDITDAR
-329 ISLNN
+329 ISLKT
-334 FVSDYFKDLILRA
+334 FVTDYFKDLILRA
-347 RGLSLETYMEF
+347 KGLSLETYVEF

-367 IIIDTRL
+367 IVINTRL
-374 ENEFSRR
+374 ENEFDRR
-381 VQSVNNAIQKMHLGY
+381 VQSVNNAIRKMHLGY
-396 SAEINHYNGNMAAMG
+396 SAEINHYNGNIAAMG
-411 KQGLNYVVKSN
+411 KQGLNYIVKSN
-422 FINSATVIAARDG
+422 FINSTTVIAARDG
-435 VVSVGKI
+435 VVTVGKM
-442 AGLELGKLLKFK
+442 AGLELGKFLKFK

-462 KGLNGALVF
+462 KGMNGALVF
-471 AGVALELW
+471 VGVALELW

-484 AKREAEFKKM
+484 AKREEEFKKM
-494 IDSMISNFN
+494 IESMVGNFN
-503 LQREGLISTLGGSE
+503 QQREGLINTLEESD
-517 FAREYFTG
+517 FDRKHFTG
-525 FALMQDEMTSLESAM
+525 FAEMQDEMTNLETTM
-540 HAIQEQQS
+540 QAIREQQS
-548 LFARWRAD
+548 LFSRWRAD
-556 AEAIDAEYKH
+556 AEAIDAEYTRA
-566 VND
+566 ND

>member
-1 MEKTLDVFKAQQSR
+1 MEKTLEAFKAQQLR
-15 NVHILD
+15 NIYILD

-30 EKVGVPVDVQLI
+30 EKVGVPIDVQLI
-42 NKIES
+42 HKIEE
-47 AKKNAAKGKLKIA
+47 AKENAANGKLKIA

-119 FNEDTKAVEKYKD
+119 FNEDTRAVEKYKD

-194 VANVQVKRQNVRARL
+194 TSNMLVKRQNVSSRL
-209 NDMIVLTQP
+209 SDLIALTQQ
-218 EHDALNIV
+218 ERDALSIV

-241 GNPEKFR
+241 ENPEKFQA
-248 SLSHISELQ
+248 LSHIVELQ
-257 DATSDKIEQSGGA
+257 DATSYKIERSGGA
-270 LVLSEETKKSVIRDI
+270 LALSEETKKSVIKDI
-285 LTRKLPEAIANDVRI
+285 LFRKLPEAIANDDRI
-300 RQEVEDLSS
+300 KKEVEGLSS
-309 IHVRLSKELLTM
+309 MHTRLSKELLMM
-321 QRDIAEAR
+321 QRDITDAR
-329 ISLNN
+329 ISLKT
-334 FVSDYFKDLILRA
+334 FVTDYFKDLILRA
-347 RGLSLETYMEF
+347 KGLSLETYVEF

-367 IIIDTRL
+367 IVINTRL
-374 ENEFSRR
+374 ENEFDRR
-381 VQSVNNAIQKMHLGY
+381 VQSVNNAIRKMHLGY
-396 SAEINHYNGNMAAMG
+396 SAEINHYNGNIAAMG
-411 KQGLNYVVKSN
+411 KQGLNYIVKSN
-422 FINSATVIAARDG
+422 FINSTTVIAARDG
-435 VVSVGKI
+435 VVTVGKM
-442 AGLELGKLLKFK
+442 AGLELGKFLKFK

-462 KGLNGALVF
+462 KGMNGALVF
-471 AGVALELW
+471 VGVALELW

-484 AKREAEFKKM
+484 AKREEEFKKM
-494 IDSMISNFN
+494 IESMVGNFN
-503 LQREGLISTLGGSE
+503 QQREGLINTLEESD
-517 FAREYFTG
+517 FDRKHFTG
-525 FALMQDEMTSLESAM
+525 FAEMQDEMTNLETTM
-540 HAIQEQQS
+540 QAIREQQS
-548 LFARWRAD
+548 LFSRWRAD
-556 AEAIDAEYKH
+556 AEAIDAEYTRA
-566 VND
+566 ND

>member
-42 NKIES
+42 NKIEA
-47 AKKNAAKGKLKIA
+47 AKENAANGKLKIA

-89 QESSNEVKVYDVGSD
+89 QESSNDVKVYDVGSD

-119 FNEDTKAVEKYKD
+119 FNEDTRAVEKYKD

-185 ADVEDEEDY
+185 ADVEDEDDY
-194 VANVQVKRQNVRARL
+194 AANVEVKRQNVRARL
-209 NDMIVLTQP
+209 DDLIALTSL

-248 SLSHISELQ
+248 ALSHISELQ
-257 DATSDKIEQSGGA
+257 DATSDKIEKSGGA
-270 LVLSEETKKSVIRDI
+270 LALSEETKKSVIRDI

-334 FVSDYFKDLILRA
+334 FVLDYFKDLILRA

-358 FENEIGEKG
+358 FESEIGEQG

-374 ENEFSRR
+374 DNEFARR

-422 FINSATVIAARDG
+422 LINSATVIAARDG
-435 VVSVGKI
+435 VVSVGKM

-479 DTYNQ
+479 DTYSQ

-494 IDSMISNFN
+494 IDSLISNFN
-503 LQREGLISTLGGSE
+503 QQRDGLISVLGGSE
-517 FAREYFTG
+517 FARDYFTG
-525 FALMQDEMTSLESAM
+525 FALMQDEMASLERAM
-540 HAIQEQQS
+540 QVIQEQQS

-556 AEAIDAEYKH
+556 AEAIDAEYTR